1 MRNNIKDNYEY
12 PFTGIVTI
20 GYRSKTTNNF
30 TPIIH
35 KKNLILYGAADVMA
49 KLVSGDSNYAI
60 SHMYYNY
67 TNTNS
72 TPAIPAINREDG
84 LQYFTTLAGTN
95 DWLRIPILTS
105 AKIDKYNEF
114 TSPAPNNVYAGNMAT
129 FVATSAS
136 HPSQTGER
144 NLSSP
149 NDNYFASS
157 GVNGPSKITGVALA
171 VSPDPYN
178 KYKDIVFSRLA
189 LSSPITIQANSYVDC
204 FWSIAFK

>member
-12 PFTGIVTI
+12 PLTGIVTI

-72 TPAIPAINREDG
+72 TPAIPSINREDG
-84 LQYFTTLAGTN
+84 LQYFTALTGTN

-114 TSPAPNNVYAGNMAT
+114 TSPSPNNVYSGNMAT

>member
-1 MRNNIKDNYEY
+1 MRKNIKDIYEY
-12 PFTGIVTI
+12 PLTGIVTI
-20 GYRSKTTNNF
+20 GYRSKITNNF
-30 TPIIH
+30 TPVIH
-35 KKNLILYGAADVMA
+35 KKNLVLYGAADVMA
-49 KLVSGDSNYAI
+49 RLVSGDNNYAI
-60 SHMYYNY
+60 SHMYYSY

-72 TPAIPAINREDG
+72 IPPIPAINREDG
-84 LQYFTTLAGTN
+84 LQYFTTLSGTN

-105 AKIDKYNEF
+105 AKIDRYNEF
-114 TSPAPNNVYAGNMAT
+114 NSPSPNNVYTGNMAT

-144 NLSSP
+144 NLASP
-149 NDNYFASS
+149 NNNYFSSS